1 MKKILLSITFSLLAV
16 FAFAQCTPNSLYQDS
31 SFNIWPDTI
40 VNLPHAMQS
49 TPYSA
54 VLDIKTPTTLVELVG
69 GDPND
74 PRLYVDYPPL
84 LTNHYVGDWDVD
96 ELELISINGLPDGLS
111 YGCHEPNCDIPPGI
125 ITCAWVD
132 GTVDG
137 TVADGVYPIEIL
149 VNVYATGN
157 VFGVNVPI
165 DLYSIEGSYEEIPG
179 YKIIVGNTSST
190 KNIQTS
196 EYSLR
201 QNIPNPSNGQTS
213 IEFITPISQTLVFSV
228 VDILGKEIYSKEI
241 NSQLGVNQINL
252 NQELDHGVYFYSI
265 YNDNIRLTK
274 RMVVSN

>member
-1 MKKILLSITFSLLAV
+1 MKKILLIITFSLLAV
-16 FAFAQCTPNSLYQDS
+16 FVFAQCTPNSQYQDS

-40 VNLPHAMQS
+40 INLPQATQN

-54 VLDIKTPTTLVELVG
+54 VLDIKTPVTLVELVG
-69 GDPND
+69 GDSND

-84 LTNHYVGDWDVD
+84 LTNHYVGDWNVD
-96 ELELISINGLPDGLS
+96 ELELISMSGLPTGLNFDC
-111 YGCHEPNCDIPPGI
+111 YNPNCVIPPGV

-137 TVADGVYPIEIL
+137 TVADGVYPIDIL
-149 VNVYATGN
+149 VNVYATGT
-157 VFGVNVPI
+157 VFGVTVPI
-165 DLYSIEGSYEEIPG
+165 DLYSIEGAYQEIPG
-179 YKIIVGNTSST
+179 YKIVVGPTSST
-190 KNIQTS
+190 KNIQIS
-196 EYSLR
+196 EYALR

-213 IEFITPISQTLVFSV
+213 IEFITPISQILGFSV
-228 VDILGKEIYSKEI
+228 VDILGKQIYNKEI

-252 NQELDHGVYFYSI
+252 TKELDNGVYFYSI